1 MALPLPFDAAAMG
14 GERRDNMRRMSIE
27 VLKVLIFF
35 KVVPFE

>member
-1 MALPLPFDAAAMG
+1 MG
-14 GERRDNMRRMSIE
+14 GERRDNMRRTSIE